1 MNILLLPITRVL
13 ERASRLLKAG
23 RTEWRLGL
31 EDACGRV
38 EFEEQVMYANSY
50 ETNFAKIMFTSCA
63 HVSWCSY
70 MYMHM

>member
-1 MNILLLPITRVL
+1 MNIALLLITRML

-38 EFEEQVMYANSY
+38 EFDEQVLYADSY
-50 ETNFAKIMFTSCA
+50 ETSFAIIMFTYCA
-63 HVSWCSY
+63 HVSWCSC
-70 MYMHM
+70 M